1 MQVTISGTPRV
12 KPGRSGFMLRVRG
25 ASRQPRPQWIG
36 WVYLLPAIAIFAAFV
51 LYPLSQGLWISLF
64 EWDGFTAAIWVGL
77 ENYRTVIFD
86 ADLREGFEHSLVLIA
101 FNSVLPISL
110 ALLVTAVLSSRKM
123 RGATGYRAI
132 LFLPQILPVV
142 AIGVVW
148 RWMYAPDGPINAG
161 LDAMGA
167 TEISRGWLGDF
178 TWALPAVGL
187 VGTWAAFGFV
197 MVLLLAGV
205 QRISTDLYDA
215 ARVDGAGRKA
225 EFFAV
230 TLPGLRNELVL
241 ATTLTVIGA
250 FRVFDLIYVTTS
262 GGPGTSTTV
271 PAWQVYQESF
281 RYFHVGLGSAV
292 GLSLAVVIF
301 GAVFVIMR
309 VLDRSQG

>member
-1 MQVTISGTPRV
+1 MTAVTTRTP
-12 KPGRSGFMLRVRG
+12 KAKLGRSGFKPPILG
-25 ASRQPRPQWIG
+25 AGRKLRPQWVG
-36 WVYLLPAIAIFAAFV
+36 WLYLLPAIALFLAFV
-51 LYPLSQGLWISLF
+51 IYPLTQGLWISF
-64 EWDGFTAAIWVGL
+64 FDWDGFTAATWVGL
-77 ENYRTVIFD
+77 DNYLAVVSNPR
-86 ADLREGFEHSLVLIA
+86 LQEGFVHSFVLIA
-101 FNSVLPISL
+101 FFAILPISL
-110 ALLVTAVLSSRKM
+110 ALLVTAVLSSRPM

-161 LDAMGA
+161 LDAVGA

-187 VGTWAAFGFV
+187 IGTWAAFGFV

-205 QRISTDLYDA
+205 QKISTDLYDA

-281 RYFHVGLGSAV
+281 RYFHVGLGSAI
-292 GLSLAVVIF
+292 GLSLAVVILA
-301 GAVFVIMR
+301 AVFVIMR
-309 VLDRSQG
+309 VMERDQG